1 MHMKMRILGLLQFES
16 KSFKVHRSPLFI
28 CFSILNFK
36 GALSGLKQFLATESS
51 LNKND
56 ENAFYF
62 TSKAAFVLKIF
73 MFLSWLFGHVA
84 KRLVKKDKVNFKY
97 DATALLTNNRN
108 THIAQYF
115 EK

>member
-1 MHMKMRILGLLQFES
+1 MHMKMCILGLLQFES

-56 ENAFYF
+56 EKCFLF
-62 TSKAAFVLKIF
+62 HLKSSF
-73 MFLSWLFGHVA
+73 RSQDF
-84 KRLVKKDKVNFKY
+84 
-97 DATALLTNNRN
+97 
-108 THIAQYF
+108 
-115 EK
+115 